1 METKKNN
8 KIESLQALR
17 AIAFLGIFTSTG
29 HTDITKLGG
38 WGVSIFFVLSGFL
51 MLLLYYDRDGMD
63 NVNGVHFAIDKIA
76 GIYPLHIAM
85 LLLNYII
92 QFVANFGQP
101 GKILDIINNYWVK
114 FVVDASLM
122 QAWIPNKSYYYS
134 INSVSW
140 YLSVCLFLYAVF
152 PFSLKLIKKYK
163 GNFNAVLSIV
173 IILIIQIAV
182 ALVAKDITLFD
193 AISDDFGRWV
203 VYIFPVYRLG
213 DFLIG
218 CNVAYIFKNMKKEEA
233 KKTTSQTVIF
243 SFLEIGVVVLTVFCQ
258 YMRERGGFVIFE
270 KGLSNNVMYIPIS
283 VAFILLF
290 VIKKGIFTTIL
301 TNKFLVWFG
310 DISKYTFLIQIKAIK
325 IVRLVFEY
333 LEMPDINNYILAIA
347 ALALTI
353 IMAEI
358 YIFFE
363 KKVKEINKRKNKP
376 IQFLEN
382 K

>member
-8 KIESLQALR
+8 KIESLQVLR

-51 MLLLYYDRDGMD
+51 MLLSYYDRDGMD

-85 LLLNYII
+85 LLLNYVI
-92 QFVANFGQP
+92 QIVVNLGQP
-101 GKILDIINNYWVK
+101 GKIIDIINNYWVK

-122 QAWIPNKSYYYS
+122 QAWIPDKSYYYS

-152 PFSLKLIKKYK
+152 PFFLKLMKKYK
-163 GNFNAVLSIV
+163 GNYNAVISIAV
-173 IILIIQIAV
+173 ILIIQIAA
-182 ALVAKDITLFD
+182 ALVSKNITIFD
-193 AISDDFGRWV
+193 AISDDFGRWF
-203 VYIFPVYRLG
+203 VYVFPVYRLG

-218 CNVAYIFKNMKKEEA
+218 CNVAYIFKNMKKEEV

-243 SFLEIGVVVLTVFCQ
+243 SFFVIRAVLLTVFCQ
-258 YMRERGGFVIFE
+258 YMRERGGFVIFD
-270 KGLSNNVMYIPIS
+270 KGLSNNVIYIPVS
-283 VAFILLF
+283 VAFIILF
-290 VIKKGIFTTIL
+290 VMKKGIFTTIL

-325 IVRLVFEY
+325 LVKIGFEY
-333 LEMPDINNYILAIA
+333 LGMSDINKYILTIA

-353 IMAEI
+353 LMAEI

-363 KKVKEINKRKNKP
+363 KKVKEINKRKRQTNSV
-376 IQFLEN
+376 F
-382 K
+382 

>member
-152 PFSLKLIKKYK
+152 PFFLKLIKKYK

-258 YMRERGGFVIFE
+258 YMRERGGFVIFD

-333 LEMPDINNYILAIA
+333 LGMPDINNYILAIA

>member
-92 QFVANFGQP
+92 QFVANFGQL

-152 PFSLKLIKKYK
+152 PFFLKLIKKYK